1 MSSLLGGNFMN
12 QEELLK
18 ILVEAERAESE
29 SYAKAITK
37 YLSVIAHSLLIEE
50 DDWLEEEGSQ
60 VGWEKFRKIRGWHD
74 LH

>member
-1 MSSLLGGNFMN
+1 LSSLLGGNFMN
-12 QEELLK
+12 QTELLK

-50 DDWLEEEGSQ
+50 DDDWQEE
-60 VGWEKFRKIRGWHD
+60 
-74 LH
+74 